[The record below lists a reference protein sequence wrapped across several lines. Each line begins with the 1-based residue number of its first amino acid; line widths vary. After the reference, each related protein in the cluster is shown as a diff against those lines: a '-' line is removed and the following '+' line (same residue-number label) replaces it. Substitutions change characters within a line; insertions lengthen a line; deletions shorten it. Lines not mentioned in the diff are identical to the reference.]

1 MRERQLIADPHHDGL
16 TARTSSHS
24 LSRAADT
31 LPFTP
36 GLILYV
42 FGIFACR
49 FVLEA
54 YRAPLSQYMTTMSNE
69 AIVAEL
75 GWTMQIIYDQNG
87 GRVPK
92 YWVSGN

>member
-1 MRERQLIADPHHDGL
+1 M
-16 TARTSSHS
+16 
-24 LSRAADT
+24 

-42 FGIFACR
+42 FGICTCR

-54 YRAPLSQYMTTMSNE
+54 YRAPLPQYMTTMSNE

-92 YWVSGN
+92 YWVSTGQFG

>member
-1 MRERQLIADPHHDGL
+1 M
-16 TARTSSHS
+16 
-24 LSRAADT
+24 

-42 FGIFACR
+42 FAICACR

-54 YRAPLSQYMTTMSNE
+54 YRAPLPQYMTTMSNE

-92 YWVSGN
+92 YWVSTGQFG

>member
-1 MRERQLIADPHHDGL
+1 M
-16 TARTSSHS
+16 
-24 LSRAADT
+24 

-42 FGIFACR
+42 FGICACR

-54 YRAPLSQYMTTMSNE
+54 YRAPLPQYMTTMSNE

-92 YWVSGN
+92 YWVSTGQFG

>member
-1 MRERQLIADPHHDGL
+1 M
-16 TARTSSHS
+16 
-24 LSRAADT
+24 

-36 GLILYV
+36 GLILCV
-42 FGIFACR
+42 FGICACR

-92 YWVSGN
+92 YWVSNG